1 MFTVAVVPVD
11 AAGEAIVTI
20 PEGFNWSTTATGPV
34 TYASD
39 EYTMGTL
46 LALDPVAG
54 SYRLDVEL
62 SDIAAA
68 QMSFSELHCSY
79 MVELDNL
86 DTLELDLQYQVDGAW
101 YVDVRAQHVT
111 SCVFMY
117 EVTGPL
123 PDPSFELTGLM
134 VLPGENTAGDRVNVG
149 EESDWAV
156 ALVAADGSTAGTVR
170 AGEKIQVPPGEYT
183 PQLVASST
191 AQAGFDPSAW
201 RSDGWNCLASEHL
214 PYGSTLTLEA
224 GGVVACNTAV
234 SDAYADVSALIDHS
248 DEVHLDWDG
257 VNGAVGTEFDMV
269 VEIQESMLERLNR
282 GAIDPL
288 RLALTMGDNVALVDP
303 AGAPEGWTLD
313 SAADGTYDYTLDAPF
328 APGQKTTVTFRAVLT
343 AAKAG
348 SAVRVCAITGV
359 VELDRR
365 NNCAYL
371 EAVADGEDQDP
382 PVEEPPVDEPPVDEP
397 PVDEPPVEE
406 PPVEEPPVEEPPV
419 EDPNT
424 EEPDEEEPQDEQE
437 LARTG
442 GDAEAMVTAGIAA
455 AGAIALG
462 GVLLTRRPR
471 RG

>member
-11 AAGEAIVTI
+11 AAGDAIVPT
-20 PEGFNWSTTATGPV
+20 PEGFSWSTTATGPV

-46 LALDPVAG
+46 LAENPVAG

-62 SDIAAA
+62 SAIAAA
-68 QMSFSELHCSY
+68 QMRFSELRCSY
-79 MVELDNL
+79 MKELGNL
-86 DTLELDLQYQVDGAW
+86 DTLELDLEYQVDGAW

-111 SCVFMY
+111 TCVFTY

-123 PDPSFELTGLM
+123 PDPSFELTGLLL
-134 VLPGENTAGDRVNVG
+134 LPGEDTAGDRVNVG

-191 AQAGFDPSAW
+191 AQEGFDPSAW

-224 GGVVACNTAV
+224 GGIVACNTAL
-234 SDAYADVSALIDHS
+234 SDAHAEVSALIDHS
-248 DEVHLDWDG
+248 DEVKLDWDG
-257 VNGAVGTEFDMV
+257 VNGAVGTEFDVV
-269 VEIQESMLERLNR
+269 VEIEENMIERLNR
-282 GAIDPL
+282 GSIDPL

-313 SAADGTYDYTLDAPF
+313 SAVDGTYDYTFNAPF
-328 APGQKTTVTFRAVLT
+328 APGQKTAVTFRAVLT
-343 AAKAG
+343 APDAG
-348 SAVRVCAITGV
+348 SAIRACVITGV

-365 NNCAYL
+365 NNCADL
-371 EAVADGEDQDP
+371 EAIADGEDQDPEDP
-382 PVEEPPVDEPPVDEP
+382 PVEEPPVEEPPTDEPDPKD
-397 PVDEPPVEE
+397 PPVED

-424 EEPDEEEPQDEQE
+424 EEPDEDEQE

-442 GDAEAMVTAGIAA
+442 GDAHAMVTAGIAA